1 MRVREGVA
9 REIARGWKRVIYE
22 NEKGERG
29 LEMGVVANGIRGK
42 EKKNG
47 ESSHGQGEREREKKR
62 KKRRKRKKRKGE
74 RNKFDFEA
82 GQIFRDRIYVTISA
96 SNLFSLL
103 IV

>member
-47 ESSHGQGEREREKKR
+47 ESSHGQGEREREKR
-62 KKRRKRKKRKGE
+62 KEKKEGK
-74 RNKFDFEA
+74 
-82 GQIFRDRIYVTISA
+82 
-96 SNLFSLL
+96 
-103 IV
+103 